1 MGVIDLVVIGQLV
14 KQNSVD
20 FMGLLALL
28 KFVQNLVGVIKWDII
43 VSAELEDG
51 AVLNRLLKV
60 FDV

>member
-1 MGVIDLVVIGQLV
+1 LGVIDLVVIGQLV

-51 AVLNRLLKV
+51 TVLNRLLKV